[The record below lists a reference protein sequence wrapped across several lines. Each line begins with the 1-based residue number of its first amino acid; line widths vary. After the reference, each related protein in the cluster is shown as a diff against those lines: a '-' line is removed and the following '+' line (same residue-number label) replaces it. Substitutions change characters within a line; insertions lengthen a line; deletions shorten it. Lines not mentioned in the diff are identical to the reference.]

1 MEMKKLVAVSIAVL
15 LIFTGCITVNVPL
28 GGGDSSPSFQ
38 WLLRW
43 DSPIEHGNLIFSNVL
58 RIKDFDASGSYQLS
72 GMVIRHND
80 GSISE
85 SSSNRWV
92 TRPGAMLS
100 EMFSRDLLATG
111 NYPAIFRTAVS
122 VDNVLTVEGY
132 IREFGATQVD
142 STTWIAVL
150 DIDVTLLA
158 SRGNEILF
166 QQNYRYEKNMQ
177 DTGFKILAEEMSVIG
192 ALWSE
197 AVMTDIAG
205 VLLPRR

>member
-1 MEMKKLVAVSIAVL
+1 MEMKKTVVLFLTAL

-28 GGGDSSPSFQ
+28 GGGDLAPSFQ
-38 WLLRW
+38 WQLRW
-43 DSPIEHGNLIFSNVL
+43 DAPIETGNQIFTNAL

-72 GMVIRHND
+72 GMVVRHDD

-92 TRPGAMLS
+92 TRPGTMLGEMLS
-100 EMFSRDLLATG
+100 RDFQATG
-111 NYPAIFRTAVS
+111 NYPSVFRIATS
-122 VDNVLTVEGY
+122 VDNLLTVEGY

-142 STTWIAVL
+142 SITWIAVL
-150 DIDVTLLA
+150 DVDVTLMGN
-158 SRGNEILF
+158 RGSEVLL
-166 QQNYRYEKNMQ
+166 QRNYRYERSMPE
-177 DTGFKILAEEMSVIG
+177 TGFKTLSEQMSVIG

-197 AVMTDIAG
+197 AVMTDIAS

>member
-1 MEMKKLVAVSIAVL
+1 MKKLVTVSIAAL
-15 LIFTGCITVNVPL
+15 LIFTFTGCITVNVPL

-38 WLLRW
+38 WFLRW
-43 DSPIEHGNLIFSNVL
+43 DSPIEHGNLIFSNAL
-58 RIKDFDASGSYQLS
+58 RIKDFDASGGYQLS
-72 GMVIRHND
+72 GMVVRYND

-85 SSSNRWV
+85 SSSDRWV
-92 TRPGAMLS
+92 MRPGAMLS
-100 EMFSRDLLATG
+100 EMFSRDLQATG

-132 IREFGATQVD
+132 LREFGATQVD

-150 DIDVTLLA
+150 DIDVTLLG
-158 SRGNEILF
+158 SRGSEILF
-166 QQNYRYEKNMQ
+166 QQNYRYEKSMP
-177 DTGFKILAEEMSVIG
+177 DTGFKVLAEEMSVIG